1 MDSIPAA
8 FLVGVASSAGGLK
21 EIIENNDR
29 ITQIADNHLQNEPIE
44 SAKKERV
51 YSKNIPA
58 TEKLKKQLSFAKLE
72 QTSEEAKGFKWDS
85 PVETAFRIEVDDT
98 QELTIG
104 MASTQGRR
112 NEMEDTHLATKI
124 SFSMNSKP
132 YEGELY
138 GVFDGHS
145 GTEVA
150 DLLVARFKDVLEEEL
165 NGSEG
170 ESPTDETIT
179 EALTNTFLRIQKEAH
194 AGLNKAGSTAT
205 CAFIFNGKIYVP
217 NVGDARTIIVKK
229 GETVQ
234 LSEDAKPL
242 KKRFQKQINA
252 VQDDDHSINRYI
264 LEKNNSSSKIL
275 HQDKDVSRIESTRK
289 LNDNEFEV
297 GRIFSKKRFGCSL
310 AMARTVGDRAFE
322 LSAKPKITGVDS
334 EEGDLL
340 VLACDGLW
348 DVATTNE
355 VGEAVK
361 AMLAMELDETQ
372 IASEL
377 TKAALVHGSKDNISV
392 MVVKK

>member
-1 MDSIPAA
+1 MDSLPTA
-8 FLVGVASSAGGLK
+8 FLVGVSSAIGLRA
-21 EIIENNDR
+21 IIENKDR
-29 ITQIADNHLQNEPIE
+29 IVEIVDNYLNKEPVQP
-44 SAKKERV
+44 AKKERV
-51 YSKNIPA
+51 YSKNLPA
-58 TEKLKKQLSFAKLE
+58 AEKLNKQLSYAKLE
-72 QTSEEAKGFKWDS
+72 QTSEEAKGFKWDT
-85 PVETAFRIEVDDT
+85 PLETSFKIEVDPS
-98 QELTIG
+98 QELKLG

-112 NEMEDTHLATKI
+112 DEMEDTHLATKI
-124 SFSMNSKP
+124 SFSMNSKT

-145 GTEVA
+145 GKEVA
-150 DLLVARFKDVLEEEL
+150 DLLVARFKDVLQEEL

-170 ESPTDETIT
+170 ETPTDETIT
-179 EALTNTFLRIQKEAH
+179 EALTNTFLKIHKEAH
-194 AGLNKAGSTAT
+194 AALYKAGSTAT
-205 CAFIFNGKIYVP
+205 CALIFNGKIYVP
-217 NVGDARTIIVKK
+217 NVGDARTLIVKK
-229 GETVQ
+229 GETIQ

-252 VQDDDHSINRYI
+252 VPDDDHTINRYI
-264 LEKNNSSSKIL
+264 LEKNNSSSKII

-297 GRIFSKKRFGCSL
+297 GRIFSKKRPDCSL

-361 AMLAMELDETQ
+361 AMLAMGLDETQ

-377 TKAALVHGSKDNISV
+377 TKAALRHGSKDNISV
-392 MVVKK
+392 MVIKK